1 MTAVT
6 HDATNVDSL
15 MLEALVG
22 DADGLDAVV
31 DPRDEMLQ
39 FSSGAS
45 GATRAWFD
53 YFRFGHELVRTVDQI
68 ADWAFPRERETVAL
82 LEFACGYGRN
92 VRHLVRRFPPDN
104 ITVSDVD
111 PKALAFVTA
120 RFGVSGKLSHA
131 EPESLQWAER
141 YDLIIVPSLFS
152 HLPDATFS
160 RWLKTLHGLL
170 TDRGVL
176 AFSVHD
182 EHLVPDADLSDGI
195 SFTAFSE
202 ALGRLDPEQYG
213 TSYVTEGY
221 VADQVEAATGQ
232 RRYGRIRRGFWDD
245 QDVYLTTGPAQYQ
258 PQDFRYERPIMG
270 HVDAVDCADGTVTV
284 SGWARALQPGLTLRV
299 RVGDTVLFE
308 TDRFE
313 ARADV
318 ADVRGPEF
326 LESGYAVT
334 LDLPPAASSGPQLL
348 VVDASAGEQTT
359 CFYALPLPVVAQSE
373 APGEPAGPT
382 SSGLAAS
389 LRQRWTAVG
398 KRLGARA
405 RVSQAGRP
413 APERGGSPG
422 R

>member
-6 HDATNVDSL
+6 HDATKVDFL

-22 DADGLDAVV
+22 DPDGLDAVV

-39 FSSGAS
+39 FSSGAW
-45 GATRAWFD
+45 GATRARFD
-53 YFRFGHELVRTVDQI
+53 YLRLGHELVRTVDQI
-68 ADWAFPRERETVAL
+68 ADWAFPGVRETVAV

-92 VRHLVRRFPPDN
+92 VRHLVRRFPRHN

-111 PKALAFVTA
+111 PDALAFVTA

-141 YDLIIVPSLFS
+141 YDFIIVPSLFS

-245 QDVYLTTGPAQYQ
+245 QDVYLTTGPAQRQ
-258 PQDFRYERPIMG
+258 PQDFRYQPPIMG
-270 HVDAVDCADGTVTV
+270 HVDAVEAADGAVTV
-284 SGWARALQPGLTLRV
+284 SGWARALQPGLTVCV
-299 RVGDTVLFE
+299 RLGDTVLFE

-318 ADVRGPEF
+318 ASARGPEF

-334 LDLPPAASSGPQLL
+334 LDVPPAASSDPQLL
-348 VVDASAGEQTT
+348 VVDASAGEDAA
-359 CFYALPLPVVAQSE
+359 CFYALPLPVVTQSE
-373 APGEPAGPT
+373 PPGDPARAT
-382 SSGLAAS
+382 ASGLTAS
-389 LRQRWTAVG
+389 LRKSWRAVK
-398 KRLGARA
+398 KRLRARA
-405 RVSQAGRP
+405 RLSQGR
-413 APERGGSPG
+413 
-422 R
+422 